1 MGKFF
6 QRNEADHQRTGVG
19 GPPPPWVVGY
29 IVGLGVGFVLDTVV
43 VDVLLV
49 DAGVVVVVVVD
60 VVVDVVVVVGGAS
73 TFKEYKCE
81 TLKYY
86 FKSM

>member
-1 MGKFF
+1 M
-6 QRNEADHQRTGVG
+6 
-19 GPPPPWVVGY
+19 GY

-43 VDVLLV
+43 VDVLV
-49 DAGVVVVVVVD
+49 VGAGVVVVVVVD

-81 TLKYY
+81 TLKY
-86 FKSM
+86 

>member
-1 MGKFF
+1 MGNFS

-43 VDVLLV
+43 VDVLV
-49 DAGVVVVVVVD
+49 VGAGVVVVVD

-81 TLKYY
+81 TLKY
-86 FKSM
+86 

>member
-1 MGKFF
+1 M
-6 QRNEADHQRTGVG
+6 
-19 GPPPPWVVGY
+19 GY
-29 IVGLGVGFVLDTVV
+29 IVGLGVGFVLDTV

-86 FKSM
+86 FKSN